1 MRVRIRLTYRGENS
15 LRLQLDL
22 FARLTWVL
30 AGMLFGLVIPLIVF
44 LSGDEFLL
52 TIIATAMGAGFG
64 FALWSAS
71 QRGSGRG

>member
-1 MRVRIRLTYRGENS
+1 
-15 LRLQLDL
+15 
-22 FARLTWVL
+22 
-30 AGMLFGLVIPLIVF
+30 MLFGLVIPLIVF

-71 QRGSGRG
+71 QRGIGRG